1 MKVIACLPSKWRYH
15 WQKIQICFLKASFLY
30 NHYFDYYFEDGKCRT
45 IAEFRQLVGF
55 ILLFLIFGIREYYA
69 LSFPHISNKIPYL
82 NLTKSSLSSES
93 KIRFL

>member
-15 WQKIQICFLKASFLY
+15 WLKIQICFLKASFLY

-55 ILLFLIFGIREYYA
+55 ILLFLIFEFLVYVSIMHY
-69 LSFPHISNKIPYL
+69 LFLIFPTKFHI
-82 NLTKSSLSSES
+82 
-93 KIRFL
+93 